1 MKLKKYLTLLLLFVT
16 FFTLTAQ
23 PNYRVEVKIP
33 DIPGYKTLKCDFHSH
48 TVFSDG
54 TVWPTFRIEEAWRH
68 GLDALAITDHIE
80 YQPHKDYIPTNHN
93 AAYEIGK
100 TLAKELGLILIQ
112 GSEITRDMPPGH
124 LNAIFITDANALVK
138 ETWKDAIKAA
148 VDQGGLV
155 FWNHPGWRGQQ
166 PDGVPRWYE
175 EHTFLYENKLI
186 AGIEVVNSIEYYPE
200 VFEWCLEKNLA
211 VIGNSDIH
219 NPIEFDYG
227 KTRRPITLVFAK
239 ERSEEGIKEGIIN
252 KRTAIFYD
260 GKLFGKEIF
269 LEPLFK
275 SSVQFATTNVNTV
288 GRGTA
293 NIKVTNNSN
302 IDFELRLI
310 TIDDNIRFPDY
321 IKLHAG
327 TTMMFPV
334 RARKDNTDVNKK
346 YSVLYSIENAITG
359 SNKKLNVTL
368 DFDVN
373 VKPKK

>member
-1 MKLKKYLTLLLLFVT
+1 MKLAKLLIGLLLVISFCSLS
-16 FFTLTAQ
+16 AQ
-23 PNYRVEVKIP
+23 SNYRKEIKIP

-54 TVWPTFRIEEAWRH
+54 TVWPTFRVEEAWRD

-80 YQPHKDYIPTNHN
+80 YQPHKDYVPTNHN

-100 TLAKELGLILIQ
+100 NLANELGLILIHA
-112 GSEITRDMPPGH
+112 SEITRDMPPGH

-138 ETWKDAIKAA
+138 DDWRDVIKEA
-148 VDQGGLV
+148 VNQGGLI

-166 PDGVPRWYE
+166 SDGVPRWYD
-175 EHTFLYENKLI
+175 EHTFLYDNKLL
-186 AGIEVVNSIEYYPE
+186 AGIEVVNSIEYYPD
-200 VFEWCLEKNLA
+200 VLEWCLQKDLA
-211 VIGNSDIH
+211 IIGNSDIH
-219 NPIEFDYG
+219 NPINFDYG
-227 KTRRPITLVFAK
+227 NSKRPVTLVFANDK
-239 ERSEEGIKEGIIN
+239 SEAGIKDAILN

-260 GKLFGKEIF
+260 GKLFGKEKF

-293 NIKVTNNSN
+293 NIKVTNNSD
-302 IDFELRLI
+302 IDFELRLVN
-310 TIDDNIRFPDY
+310 TDDTIRFPDY
-321 IKLHAG
+321 IKLLAG

-346 YSVLYSIENAITG
+346 YSVVYAVENAITG
-359 SNKKLNVTL
+359 ADKKLNVTL
-368 DFDVN
+368 DFN
-373 VKPKK
+373 VKVTPKK

>member
-1 MKLKKYLTLLLLFVT
+1 MKIKNLFSVILLFVS
-16 FFTLTAQ
+16 FISLNAQ
-23 PNYRVEVKIP
+23 PNYRKEIKIP

-54 TVWPTFRIEEAWRH
+54 TVWPTFRIEEAWRD

-80 YQPHKDYIPTNHN
+80 YQPHKDYVPTNHN

-100 TLAKELGLILIQ
+100 NTAKELGLILIH

-124 LNAIFITDANALVK
+124 LNAIFITNGNALVK
-138 ETWKDAIKAA
+138 ETWKETIQEA
-148 VDQGGLV
+148 VKQGGLV

-166 PDGVPRWYE
+166 PDGVPRWYD

-186 AGIEVVNSIEYYPE
+186 AGIEVVNSVEYYPE
-200 VFEWCLEKNLA
+200 VLEWCLEKDLA
-211 VIGNSDIH
+211 IIGNSDIH
-219 NPIEFDYG
+219 NPINFDYG
-227 KTRRPITLVFAK
+227 NNRRPITLVFANEK
-239 ERSEEGIKEGIIN
+239 SEDGIKDGIIN
-252 KRTAIFYD
+252 RRTAIFYD

-293 NIKVTNNSN
+293 NIKVTNNSDV
-302 IDFELRLI
+302 DFELRLVN
-310 TIDDNIRFPDY
+310 TDDTIRFPDY
-321 IKLHAG
+321 IKLLAG
-327 TTMMFPV
+327 TTMMFPI

-346 YSVLYSIENAITG
+346 YSVVYAVENAITG
-359 SNKKLNVTL
+359 PNNKLNVTL
-368 DFDVN
+368 DFN
-373 VKPKK
+373 VKVTPKK